1 MTNAERVIERK
12 NRNAVILI
20 KKGMVEREIPNITD
34 LAERVGISKST
45 LYAHLD
51 KPLTLS
57 GQELYLIALAVG
69 VKVGELFGEVR
80 A

>member
-12 NRNAVILI
+12 NRNAAVLI
-20 KKGMVEREIPNITD
+20 KKGMIENDISSVTE
-34 LAERVGISKST
+34 LAGRVGISKST
-45 LYAHLD
+45 LYAHID

-57 GQELYLIALAVG
+57 GQELYLLALAVG
-69 VKVGELFGEVR
+69 VKVGELFGEVK

>member
-1 MTNAERVIERK
+1 MTPAERTIERK

-45 LYAHLD
+45 LYAHFD